1 MKLSLTLEEPE
12 DIIKY
17 LNYSNDNGNIFEVVK
32 TLVGKVEVPKAEI
45 IPFMDYVEHYTTIDT
60 VKEEPKTSSPSNT
73 TTLNK
78 PANSKTVW
86 TKKDLNTLKNLVD
99 SNTNINIIANRL
111 NRSPKA
117 VYNQVLERYN
127 LTYSTTT
134 DEWKPRKT
142 QE

>member
-32 TLVGKVEVPKAEI
+32 SLVGKVEVPKTEI
-45 IPFMDYVEHYTTIDT
+45 IAFMEYVEHYTTIDAVNQET
-60 VKEEPKTSSPSNT
+60 EISNSAQVTSF
-73 TTLNK
+73 NK

-86 TKKDLNTLKNLVD
+86 TKKDIQTLKSLIDN
-99 SNTNINIIANRL
+99 NTNINIIADHL
-111 NRSPKA
+111 DRSPKA
-117 VYNQVLERYN
+117 VYNQALERFN

-142 QE
+142 